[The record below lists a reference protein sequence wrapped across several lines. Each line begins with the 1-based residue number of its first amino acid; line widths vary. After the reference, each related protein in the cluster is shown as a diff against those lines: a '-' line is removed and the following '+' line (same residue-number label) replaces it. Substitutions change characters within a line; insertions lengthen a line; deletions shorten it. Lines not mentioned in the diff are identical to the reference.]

1 MTNLVA
7 YNNDGL
13 EIYIDNI
20 TGEAFA
26 SISSYA
32 RMSGL
37 SQQAISKR
45 VKAHN
50 FKEIKT
56 AEIQTRGGTQAH
68 NLLTESIIAEWII
81 RDNPDVAIQFAKLG
95 IRKFMHTLAGYSQV
109 QEKPINSLTLIDT
122 SKLDALNAKEGKL
135 QDEVRTLE
143 IRLASIRNELQG
155 IRIEEVAIAKALVA
169 SHPDVVKH
177 AIKCSEILEA
187 YGDGNKYFS
196 NPLKK

>member
-20 TGEAFA
+20 SGEAFA

-50 FKEIKT
+50 FKEMKT

-68 NLLTESIIAEWII
+68 NLLTEDIIADWIV
-81 RDNPDVAIQFAKLG
+81 RDNPDVAAQFLKLG
-95 IRKFMHTLAGYSQV
+95 IRKFMHTLAGYSQA
-109 QEKPINSLTLIDT
+109 QEKPPTSLTLINT
-122 SKLDALNAKEGKL
+122 SNLTALTTKENKL
-135 QDEVRTLE
+135 QDEVKMLE
-143 IRLASIRNELQG
+143 TRLASIRNELQS
-155 IRIEEVAIAKALVA
+155 IKTEKVAIAKTFAA

-177 AIKCSEILEA
+177 AIKCNEILEA

-196 NPLKK
+196 NPLKR